1 MTLFFNPFSR
11 SQGGNAW
18 FRVGLAS
25 SFPDITGED
34 EENIA
39 HSRPCSSS
47 DVTSPGCKVF
57 YVPKEDSSRAN
68 QVALDDSGTPS
79 EPGSLRDQVLVFR
92 YKGKFH
98 AINQAS
104 IETAPGPSQ
113 VSCASGFE
121 LTSYAGVP
129 SFILSS
135 LGRDAIRHRGLRGC
149 VELRHY
155 VPQTR
160 LVL

>member
-25 SFPDITGED
+25 SFPNITSED
-34 EENIA
+34 EDNIA
-39 HSRPCSSS
+39 HTRLCGNST
-47 DVTSPGCKVF
+47 DTAPGCKVF

-68 QVALDDSGTPS
+68 QVTLDDSGTPS
-79 EPGSLRDQVLVFR
+79 EPGSLRDQVLVFQ

-104 IETAPGPSQ
+104 TMVPTKLVQ
-113 VSCASGFE
+113 VSCQN
-121 LTSYAGVP
+121 
-129 SFILSS
+129 
-135 LGRDAIRHRGLRGC
+135 GC
-149 VELRHY
+149 
-155 VPQTR
+155 
-160 LVL
+160 

>member
-25 SFPDITGED
+25 SFPNITSED
-34 EENIA
+34 EDNIA
-39 HSRPCSSS
+39 HTRLCGGGNE
-47 DVTSPGCKVF
+47 TAPGCKVF

-68 QVALDDSGTPS
+68 QVMLDDSGTPT
-79 EPGSLRDQVLVFR
+79 EPGSLRDQVLVFQ

-104 IETAPGPSQ
+104 TR
-113 VSCASGFE
+113 
-121 LTSYAGVP
+121 VP
-129 SFILSS
+129 KNLVKVCFQN
-135 LGRDAIRHRGLRGC
+135 GC
-149 VELRHY
+149 
-155 VPQTR
+155 
-160 LVL
+160 